1 MAIGLQVTERG
12 QRVAVEGGEETRN
25 EQGLKGEAYLNF
37 VKLISHELGG
47 PTAVLGGYLSM
58 WLDGTLGDLPPEF
71 RRSAE
76 ISYGKVVQLKSLINQ
91 ILLAA
96 RIHDHNLVPQR
107 IEIDLVT
114 WLREAARDIAFTVSS
129 TGHALQ
135 LDIVPRSVVA
145 EIDPELVRSA
155 LFNLVDNAQKF
166 SPPGT
171 AIRIRLSLGCE
182 EAEIEVV
189 DEGLGLPE
197 DFSLEP
203 FARRDRHLG
212 FDWPGVGLGVF
223 IARGV
228 ARAHGG
234 DLDYQTSASGTIMRM
249 HLPVPGEGDRSA

>member
-1 MAIGLQVTERG
+1 MIHHNAGPVDG
-12 QRVAVEGGEETRN
+12 PAETRN
-25 EQGLKGEAYLNF
+25 RRAPKGEEYLNF

-58 WLDGTLGDLPPEF
+58 WLDGSLGELPPEL
-71 RRSAE
+71 RTSAE
-76 ISYGKVVQLKSLINQ
+76 ICYGKVVQLKNLTNQ

-96 RIHDHNLVPQR
+96 RIHDRTLVPNR
-107 IEIDLVT
+107 IEIDLVL
-114 WLREAARDIAFTVSS
+114 WLREAARDIAFVVSS

-135 LDIVPRSVVA
+135 LDVVPRSVIA
-145 EIDPELVRSA
+145 GIDPELLRSA

-171 AIRIRLSLGCE
+171 AIRIRLAQRSGQ
-182 EAEIEVV
+182 AEIQVV
-189 DEGLGLPE
+189 DEGLGLPH

-203 FARRDRHLG
+203 FARRDRRLG
-212 FDWPGVGLGVF
+212 FEWPGVGLGVF

-234 DLDYQTSASGTIMRM
+234 DLHYRTSARGTSMRM
-249 HLPVPGEGDRSA
+249 HLPAAAESSGDA

>member
-1 MAIGLQVTERG
+1 MVRNNNTATDE
-12 QRVAVEGGEETRN
+12 VAEIRNRRAPKGEE
-25 EQGLKGEAYLNF
+25 YLNF

-47 PTAVLGGYLSM
+47 PTAVLGGYLSL
-58 WLDGTLGDLPPEF
+58 WLDGSLGELPPEL

-76 ISYGKVVQLKSLINQ
+76 ISYGKVVQLKNLINQ

-96 RIHDHNLVPQR
+96 RIHDHMLVPDR
-107 IEIDLVT
+107 VEVDLVP
-114 WLREAARDIAFTVSS
+114 WLREAARDIAFVVSS

-135 LDIVPRSVVA
+135 LDVVPRSVIA
-145 EIDPELVRSA
+145 RIDQELLRSA

-166 SPPGT
+166 SPAGT
-171 AIRIRLSLGCE
+171 AIRIRLAQGSRR
-182 EAEIEVV
+182 AEIEVI
-189 DEGLGLPE
+189 DEGLGLPQ

-212 FDWPGVGLGVF
+212 FEWPGVGLGVF

-234 DLDYQTSASGTIMRM
+234 DLHYRTSAAGTVMRM
-249 HLPVPGEGDRSA
+249 HLPGVGESDGNG

>member
-1 MAIGLQVTERG
+1 MARSNGGVVRETTEIRN
-12 QRVAVEGGEETRN
+12 RRAPKGEE
-25 EQGLKGEAYLNF
+25 YLNF

-47 PTAVLGGYLSM
+47 PTAVLGGYISM
-58 WLDGTLGDLPPEF
+58 WLDGSLGELPPEF

-76 ISYGKVVQLKSLINQ
+76 ISYGKVVQLKNLINQ

-96 RIHDHNLVPQR
+96 RIHDRTLVPNSVKV
-107 IEIDLVT
+107 DLVP
-114 WLREAARDIAFTVSS
+114 WLREAARDIAFVVSS
-129 TGHALQ
+129 TGQALQ
-135 LDIVPRSVVA
+135 LDVVPRSVIA
-145 EIDPELVRSA
+145 EIDPELLRSA

-171 AIRIRLSLGCE
+171 AIRIRLARGRE
-182 EAEIEVV
+182 QAEIEVV

-212 FDWPGVGLGVF
+212 FEWPGVGLGVF

-234 DLDYQTSASGTIMRM
+234 DLNYRTSSAGTVMRM
-249 HLPVPGEGDRSA
+249 NLPAVGPGDGNG

>member
-1 MAIGLQVTERG
+1 MARLNGG
-12 QRVAVEGGEETRN
+12 AVREAPEIRNRRAPKGEE
-25 EQGLKGEAYLNF
+25 YLNF

-47 PTAVLGGYLSM
+47 PTAVLGGYLTM
-58 WLDGTLGDLPPEF
+58 WLDGSLGELPPEL

-76 ISYGKVVQLKSLINQ
+76 ISYGKVVQLKNLINQ

-96 RIHDHNLVPQR
+96 RIHDRTLEPQRTRVDLVP
-107 IEIDLVT
+107 
-114 WLREAARDIAFTVSS
+114 WLRDAARDIAFVVSS

-135 LDIVPRSVVA
+135 LDVVPRSVIA
-145 EIDPELVRSA
+145 EIDPELLRSA

-166 SPPGT
+166 SPSGS
-171 AIRIRLSLGCE
+171 AIRIRLAQDRE
-182 EAEIEVV
+182 HAEIDVV

-212 FDWPGVGLGVF
+212 FEWPGVGLGVF

-234 DLDYQTSASGTIMRM
+234 DLDYRTSNAGTVMRM
-249 HLPVPGEGDRSA
+249 SLPAAGTGDNNG

>member
-1 MAIGLQVTERG
+1 VTARPNG
-12 QRVAVEGGEETRN
+12 AAVAEAGEIRNRRAPKGEE
-25 EQGLKGEAYLNF
+25 YLNF

-58 WLDGTLGDLPPEF
+58 WLDGSLGELPAEL
-71 RRSAE
+71 RKSAE
-76 ISYGKVVQLKSLINQ
+76 ISYGKVVQLKNLINQ

-96 RIHDHNLVPQR
+96 RIHDHALVPNR
-107 IEIDLVT
+107 IRVDLVP
-114 WLREAARDIAFTVSS
+114 WLREAARDIAFVVSS

-135 LDIVPRSVVA
+135 LDVLPRSVIA
-145 EIDPELVRSA
+145 EIDPDLLRSA

-166 SPPGT
+166 SPAGT
-171 AIRIRLSLGCE
+171 AIRIRLAHSSKQ
-182 EAEIEVV
+182 AAIEVV

-212 FDWPGVGLGVF
+212 FEWPGVGLGVF

-234 DLDYQTSASGTIMRM
+234 DLHYRTSTAGTVMRM
-249 HLPVPGEGDRSA
+249 HLSAAGQGDGNG